1 MCGQN
6 FRHEPYFLTF
16 QFKLYLRF
24 KFQNRARQEPLECE
38 IPLHSYRCS
47 RRRKVYCWNWDN
59 SEMEMQGEDEG
70 NTGFAALPQSEIK
83 GIARF
88 ANNIVL
94 TNCSKFTLFT

>member
-1 MCGQN
+1 
-6 FRHEPYFLTF
+6 
-16 QFKLYLRF
+16 
-24 KFQNRARQEPLECE
+24 
-38 IPLHSYRCS
+38 
-47 RRRKVYCWNWDN
+47 
-59 SEMEMQGEDEG
+59 MEMQGEDEG